1 MSNPNKTV
9 FSQLIV
15 LFKLAG
21 PIILGNFA
29 FAILG
34 ITDMMMAGMAGTPD
48 QAGVAVGGSFFFPAI
63 TFVIGMVSALHPIVS
78 RHCGART
85 KELIPQAH
93 AHSIAACLAVGLVL
107 MVILLLLAQ
116 FAIEMDTSERMEEVA
131 RFFVTCVAFCVP
143 ISALYANG
151 RAYCEAMGVT
161 STTLYFGL
169 LAVILNVPLCYV
181 LIFGH
186 LGLPALGGKGCGVAT
201 LCSLSMS
208 TVIMYIYISLHPKLK
223 DYSVLKNRS
232 GINFQGI
239 KDFIKLALPLGISS
253 SVECSCFALIALL
266 LSPLGPTV
274 VSAHTITMSLTSF
287 TFNIPLSLGI
297 AASIMVGYAIGKNN
311 LNTLRLNIKAGYWAM
326 LISISVSVAILVGG
340 RNHLP
345 RLFSHDEAVLALAGI
360 LIFFASFNQ
369 LFEST
374 QTIQAFMLRGFKD
387 TLTILGVTFV
397 AFYCVALTIGVSL
410 CYGYLH
416 IPYLETLI
424 GDPQTGLE
432 GPRGFWVGLACGL
445 VTASILYR
453 LRVLKHYRNL
463 KAVMQQEQQGKPQS
477 STQLPEAQQRNEQQ
491 GVQQDAQ

>member
-9 FSQLIV
+9 FSQLMV

-34 ITDMMMAGMAGTPD
+34 ISDMMMAGLAGTPD

-63 TFVIGMVSALHPIVS
+63 TFVIGMVSALHPIIS

-85 KELIPQAH
+85 QEQIPQAH
-93 AHSIAACLAVGLVL
+93 AHSIIACLMIGLVL
-107 MVILLLLAQ
+107 MVILLVLAT
-116 FAIEMDTSERMEEVA
+116 FFIEMDSSERMEEVS

-161 STTLYFGL
+161 STTLYFGI

-186 LGLPALGGKGCGVAT
+186 LGLPQMGGKGCGVAT
-201 LCSLSMS
+201 LCSLSLS
-208 TVIMYIYISLHPKLK
+208 TIILYIYIALHPRLK
-223 DYSVLKNRS
+223 DFYVLKNKN
-232 GINFQGI
+232 GVNVKGI
-239 KDFIKLALPLGISS
+239 KDFLKLSLPLGISS

-297 AASIMVGYAIGKNN
+297 ASSIMVGYAIGKNN
-311 LNTLRLNIKAGYWAM
+311 LNTLRLNIKAAYWAM
-326 LISISVSVAILVGG
+326 LISISISIAILLGG

-345 RLFSHDEAVLALAGI
+345 RLFSHDAEVLVLSGT
-360 LIFFASFNQ
+360 LLFFASFNQ
-369 LFEST
+369 LFESV

-397 AFYCVALTIGVSL
+397 AFYCVALPVGITL

-416 IPYLETLI
+416 VPFIEDILGVP
-424 GDPQTGLE
+424 GSGLT
-432 GPRGFWVGLACGL
+432 GPRGFWVGLSCGL
-445 VTASILYR
+445 IVASILYR

-463 KAVMQQEQQGKPQS
+463 KGAMND
-477 STQLPEAQQRNEQQ
+477 EAIL
-491 GVQQDAQ
+491 G

>member
-1 MSNPNKTV
+1 
-9 FSQLIV
+9 
-15 LFKLAG
+15 
-21 PIILGNFA
+21 
-29 FAILG
+29 
-34 ITDMMMAGMAGTPD
+34 
-48 QAGVAVGGSFFFPAI
+48 
-63 TFVIGMVSALHPIVS
+63 MV
-78 RHCGART
+78 
-85 KELIPQAH
+85 
-93 AHSIAACLAVGLVL
+93 VGLVL

-169 LAVILNVPLCYV
+169 LAVVLNVPLCYV

-186 LGLPALGGKGCGVAT
+186 FGLPALGGKGCGVAT
-201 LCSLSMS
+201 LCSLSLS
-208 TVIMYIYISLHPKLK
+208 TVIMYLYISLHPKLK

-239 KDFIKLALPLGISS
+239 KDFTKLALPLGISS

-297 AASIMVGYAIGKNN
+297 ASSIMVGYAIGKNN
-311 LNTLRLNIKAGYWAM
+311 LNTLRLNIKAGYWVM
-326 LISISVSVAILVGG
+326 LISISISIAILVGG

-369 LFEST
+369 LFESV

-387 TLTILGVTFV
+387 TLTILAVTFV
-397 AFYCVALTIGVSL
+397 AFYCVALPVGVTL
-410 CYGYLH
+410 CYGYLK
-416 IPYLETLI
+416 IPFLETLI

-432 GPRGFWVGLACGL
+432 GPRGFWVGLSCGL
-445 VTASILYR
+445 ITASILYR
-453 LRVLKHYRNL
+453 LRVLKHYRNI
-463 KAVMQQEQQGKPQS
+463 KTAMQHPEQ
-477 STQLPEAQQRNEQQ
+477 AQQQQPEQAPATQ
-491 GVQQDAQ
+491 RAES